1 MGAQSRRDLIESLVT
16 SHGEIDF
23 SSLATEFGV
32 SEMTIRRDVEALET
46 KGVLRRVVGGA
57 IALVGKSS
65 EPSFKDRSTAAT
77 LAKLRIAEAAVEL
90 LQPHETVI
98 IDSGSTALEVARAI
112 KGKELGLT
120 IITPSIQ
127 VAVELAD
134 EDDTSVILTGG
145 LVRPGELSLIGF
157 EAEQAFARYNC
168 DTFIMGIAGFDAVRG
183 VTDYHRDESEV
194 KHAAL
199 KVADR
204 IVVVADSSK
213 LGRVQLVNIA
223 DTAQISVLV
232 TDADESNETVIAS
245 KALGVDVIC
254 VPVPQAAITERAS

>member
-1 MGAQSRRDLIESLVT
+1 MGAQTRRELIETLVV

-23 SSLATEFGV
+23 TSLATEFGV
-32 SEMTIRRDVEALET
+32 SEMTIRRDVEALES
-46 KGVLRRVVGGA
+46 KGVLRRIVGGA
-57 IALVGKSS
+57 IATAGKSS

-77 LAKLRIAEAAVEL
+77 LAKMRIAEATADL
-90 LQPHETVI
+90 LVPHETVI

-112 KGKELGLT
+112 KGRDLGLT
-120 IITPSIQ
+120 VVTPSIQ

-134 EDDTSVILTGG
+134 EPNTNVILTGG

-157 EAEQAFARYNC
+157 EAEQSFARYNC
-168 DTFIMGIAGFDAVRG
+168 DTFVMGVAGFDAIRG

-199 KVADR
+199 DVSDR
-204 IVVVADSSK
+204 IIVVADTSK

-223 DTAQISVLV
+223 ESTDINVLV
-232 TDADESNETVIAS
+232 TDADDTDPTVT
-245 KALGVDVIC
+245 ALRSVGVTVLC
-254 VPVPQAAITERAS
+254 VPVSQVLPNERAS

>member
-1 MGAQSRRDLIESLVT
+1 MT

-23 SSLATEFGV
+23 ASLATEFGV
-32 SEMTIRRDVEALET
+32 SEMTIRRDVDALEN

-57 IALVGKSS
+57 ISLAGKSA

-77 LAKLRIAEAAVEL
+77 LAKMRIADATVAL
-90 LQPHETVI
+90 LVPNETVI
-98 IDSGSTALEVARAI
+98 IDSGSTALAVAQSI
-112 KGKELGLT
+112 KGRGLGLT
-120 IITPSIQ
+120 VITPSIQ

-134 EDDTSVILTGG
+134 EEGTTVILTGG

-157 EAEQAFARYNC
+157 EAEQSFARYNC
-168 DTFIMGIAGFDAVRG
+168 DTFIMGIAGFDSDRG

-199 KVADR
+199 KVSDR
-204 IVVVADSSK
+204 VIVVADTSK

-223 DTAQISVLV
+223 ETSQIDVLV
-232 TDADESNETVIAS
+232 TDADASNADVAACR
-245 KALGVDVIC
+245 ALGVDVIC
-254 VPVPQAAITERAS
+254 VPVALTSVSERAS